1 MCTWAGGGWWFL
13 WPLWFVGF
21 WIVLALVLRFGVWGR
36 HRGHWSASVT
46 AEGILAERFARGEIT
61 EKEYRDRI
69 AGLHTSGAKR

>member
-13 WPLWFVGF
+13 WPLWFVGL

-69 AGLHTSGAKR
+69 AVLHTSGAKR